1 MIRVPAKSV
10 KPSHGESDVDIL
22 AIDVGTSSVKA
33 AVVNAAE
40 ASFIS
45 PIARAALILQQPEPD
60 AAVLDPQAVWE
71 AVGAASR
78 QAVQGQPVAGVGL
91 SCLTPAW
98 LLLDE
103 CDMPLTPITTHLD
116 RRARPLARTI
126 WREVGLEFLQT
137 TGNKPL
143 PGGMSG
149 IGCAWLL
156 QKHPDLRPQIR
167 RFLHLNSWLALRFT
181 ESTAFDP
188 GNASF
193 TGIFDTMTTGRWS
206 ERWCAYLDICP
217 AWVPEVVSGDATL
230 GEMTAEA
237 ARHLGVTPG
246 IPVKLGVADT
256 SSAMLSAQ
264 MEVGDLLH
272 VVGTTQVLATLA
284 PHPKP
289 AENRLTR
296 RLGVGEAFIH
306 VTHNPVG
313 GVALE
318 WMHQLCFRD
327 QLPDEFY
334 GRSICAA
341 VERST
346 QVLLD
351 PPFLGGDRL
360 EIEPTSASFRHL
372 NLSTDRLDL
381 LAAVL
386 QAMREHHQ
394 TALAALGLDG
404 PIRRVFLTGGAAD
417 VVEQLIPEYRRVPV
431 SRLSEGSLRGVAKLF
446 PP

>member
-1 MIRVPAKSV
+1 M
-10 KPSHGESDVDIL
+10 DIL

-33 AVVNAAE
+33 AVLDAAE
-40 ASFIS
+40 SSLVS
-45 PIARAALILQQPEPD
+45 PIGRAALTLQQPEAD
-60 AAVLDPQAVWE
+60 AAVLDPEAVWE
-71 AVGAASR
+71 AVGVACR
-78 QAVQGQPVAGVGL
+78 QANQGRPVAAVGL

-103 CDMPLTPITTHLD
+103 SDTPLTPIITHLD
-116 RRARPLARTI
+116 RRARPLARQI
-126 WREVGLEFLQT
+126 WREVGPEFLQT

-143 PGGMSG
+143 PGGMSA

-156 QKHPDLRPQIR
+156 QKHPDLRPRIR
-167 RFLHLNSWLALRFT
+167 RFLHLNSWLTLRFT
-181 ESTAFDP
+181 GRTGFDP

-193 TGIFDTMTTGRWS
+193 TGIFDTMTAGRWS
-206 ERWCAYLDICP
+206 ERWCAYLDIAP
-217 AWVPEVVSGDATL
+217 AWLPEVVAGDATV
-230 GEMTAEA
+230 GELTAEA
-237 ARHLGVTPG
+237 ARHLGVADG

-256 SSAMLSAQ
+256 SSAMLAAQ
-264 MEVGDLLH
+264 MDAGDLLH
-272 VVGTTQVLATLA
+272 VVGTTQVLAALA

-289 AENRLTR
+289 AANRLTR

-313 GVALE
+313 GVALD
-318 WMHQLCFRD
+318 WLHQLCFRD
-327 QLPDEFY
+327 QSADEFY
-334 GRSICAA
+334 GHTVHAA
-341 VERST
+341 LERST
-346 QVLLD
+346 SVVLD

-360 EIEPTSASFRHL
+360 EIEPTSAGFRQV

-381 LAAVL
+381 LAAVF

-404 PIRRVFLTGGAAD
+404 PVRRVFLTGGAAD

-431 SRLSEGSLRGVAKLF
+431 FRLSEGSLRGVAKLF
-446 PP
+446 

>member
-10 KPSHGESDVDIL
+10 KPSTGESDVDIL

-33 AVVNAAE
+33 AVVTAAE
-40 ASFIS
+40 ASFVS
-45 PIARAALILQQPEPD
+45 PIARAALNLQQPEPN
-60 AAVLDPQAVWE
+60 AAVLDPRAVWE
-71 AVGAASR
+71 AVGAVSR
-78 QAVQGQPVAGVGL
+78 QAVQGRPVAGVGL

-103 CDMPLTPITTHLD
+103 RDVPLTPITTHLD
-116 RRARPLARTI
+116 RRARPLAHAI

-156 QKHPDLRPQIR
+156 QKHPDLRTRIR
-167 RFLHLNSWLALRFT
+167 RFLHLNGWLTLRFT
-181 ESTAFDP
+181 GRTGFDP
-188 GNASF
+188 GNACF

-206 ERWCAYLDICP
+206 ERWCAYLGLDA
-217 AWVPEVVSGDATL
+217 AWLPEVVSGDATVGGL
-230 GEMTAEA
+230 SAEA
-237 ARHLGVTPG
+237 AQHLGVTPE

-256 SSAMLSAQ
+256 SSAMLAAE

-272 VVGTTQVLATLA
+272 VVGTTQVLAALA

-289 AENRLTR
+289 AESRLTR
-296 RLGVGEAFIH
+296 RLGIGEAFIH

-327 QLPDEFY
+327 QPPDEFY
-334 GRSICAA
+334 GRTVLAA
-341 VERST
+341 LERST
-346 QVLLD
+346 SVVLD

-360 EIEPTSASFRHL
+360 EIEPTSAGFRCV

-394 TALAALGLDG
+394 TALAALGLDR
-404 PIRRVFLTGGAAD
+404 PVRRVFLTGGAAD

-431 SRLSEGSLRGVAKLF
+431 SRLIEGSLRGVAKLF
-446 PP
+446 MS